1 MALSENNGL
10 PSFDVLL
17 HSQSYVADLE
27 ARLRHT
33 QHTCSRFQYKLHN
46 VQAALQKELQCRLIF
61 QQQVQIEKQK
71 HSETIKLFKIALQDL
86 QEASINLQQER
97 NMTEMQKKVISDQ
110 EDLIGIYQAGY
121 QLVEAQ
127 SETAF
132 TSGAVIASLPAMRS
146 EESIR
151 HEYRTTET
159 SASPGGHQNFS
170 KRVMSA
176 LPVTDSNNYGFSYVT
191 DLSSG
196 PKPASTTSLPVETKP
211 SGFTLVGKGAAA
223 SLPRIDEVDCGHH
236 ADFEFVMNPDFQFP
250 TSSLR
255 DTPCMAGINERND
268 HGCHDHDKGADAIV
282 SAGLGT
288 KRAAEEEGVEQHK
301 RQRKPKS
308 TTITPAN

>member
-17 HSQSYVADLE
+17 HSQSYVTDLE

-33 QHTCSRFQYKLHN
+33 QHTCSRFQYKLYN
-46 VQAALQKELQCRLIF
+46 VQAALQKELQYRLIF

-71 HSETIKLFKIALQDL
+71 HSETIKLYKIALQDL
-86 QEASINLQQER
+86 QEASISLQQER
-97 NMTEMQKKVISDQ
+97 NIAEMQKKVISDQ

-132 TSGAVIASLPAMRS
+132 TSGAVNASLPAMRS
-146 EESIR
+146 EETIR
-151 HEYRTTET
+151 HEYGTAET
-159 SASPGGHQNFS
+159 PANPGGHQNFL
-170 KRVMSA
+170 KRVMSV

-191 DLSSG
+191 
-196 PKPASTTSLPVETKP
+196 KPASTREMASLPVETKP

-236 ADFEFVMNPDFQFP
+236 ADFDFVMNPNFQFP

-255 DTPCMAGINERND
+255 DTPCVAGINEQND

-282 SAGLGT
+282 SVGLGT

-308 TTITPAN
+308 ITTITLAN

>member
-17 HSQSYVADLE
+17 QSYVTDLE

-86 QEASINLQQER
+86 QEASINLQRER
-97 NMTEMQKKVISDQ
+97 NITEMQKKVISDQ

-132 TSGAVIASLPAMRS
+132 TSGAVNASLPA
-146 EESIR
+146 
-151 HEYRTTET
+151 EYRTTET
-159 SASPGGHQNFS
+159 PASPGGHQNFS
-170 KRVMSA
+170 KRVMSV

-191 DLSSG
+191 GLSSG
-196 PKPASTTSLPVETKP
+196 PKPASMREMASLPVETKP

-223 SLPRIDEVDCGHH
+223 SLPRIDEVDCRHH
-236 ADFEFVMNPDFQFP
+236 ADFDFVMNPDFQFP

-255 DTPCMAGINERND
+255 DTPCRAGINEQND

-288 KRAAEEEGVEQHK
+288 KRAAEEGGVEQRKK
-301 RQRKPKS
+301 RNPKS
-308 TTITPAN
+308 ITTITPAN